1 MVGTSDQPRPDR
13 SGGESDGPQISIIIP
28 ARNEERWLSDTL
40 LAALDAVGHAR
51 SRSVAVEILVVD
63 NRSTDGTWNLLQ
75 RFALQHGIRPLQL
88 AELGAAR
95 ARNHGRH
102 HAQGRILV
110 FVDADTHLPVEGL
123 VRIKHW
129 CDQAGKEGGITRLAG
144 LDGGWRAYFWW
155 TFWEHVRRLP
165 LAHAKAMPAIMFCT
179 ADLFDEFGP
188 FDEEVA
194 IGEEWP
200 ILASLYRHRP
210 RNFIYDRTLTGLTSS
225 RRMERQPFGY
235 LRTFLKYVWAILQKQ
250 GRIHYT
256 DRIR

>member
-1 MVGTSDQPRPDR
+1 MVGISDQPRLDR
-13 SGGESDGPQISIIIP
+13 TGCEPSHPHVSLIIP
-28 ARNEERWLSDTL
+28 ARNEEHWLTETL
-40 LAALDAVGHAR
+40 QAALSAVEYAQ
-51 SRSVAVEILVVD
+51 SQAVPVEILVVD
-63 NRSTDGTWNLLQ
+63 NQSTDQTWSLLQ
-75 RFALQHGIRPLQL
+75 QFASEHGIRPIQL
-88 AELGAAR
+88 PTLGAAR
-95 ARNHGRH
+95 ARNHGRRH
-102 HAQGRILV
+102 SRGRILV
-110 FVDADTHLPVEGL
+110 FVDADTHLPFDAL

-129 CDQAGKEGGITRLAG
+129 CDHMGKEAGITRLSG
-144 LDGGWRAYFWW
+144 LDGGWKACLWW

-165 LAHAKAMPAIMFCT
+165 LSRAKAMPAIMFCT
-179 ADLFDEFGP
+179 AAVFDEFGP

-210 RNFIYDRTLTGLTSS
+210 WNFVYDRTLTGLTSS

-235 LRTFLKYVWAILQKQ
+235 LRTFFKYVWAILQKR